1 VAPKT
6 EERRCPV
13 CGRGILKHL
22 GSEAARPQQPE
33 SPIIETYTCGHE
45 VPEDRLET
53 ADAERLE
60 VERRSSEETA
70 GRGEGRRPTGVQ
82 NP

>member
-1 VAPKT
+1 M
-6 EERRCPV
+6 
-13 CGRGILKHL
+13 LQHL
-22 GSEAARPQQPE
+22 GPEAGPRQQQPD

-70 GRGEGRRPTGVQ
+70 RNPEETARNPEGTANGT
-82 NP
+82 